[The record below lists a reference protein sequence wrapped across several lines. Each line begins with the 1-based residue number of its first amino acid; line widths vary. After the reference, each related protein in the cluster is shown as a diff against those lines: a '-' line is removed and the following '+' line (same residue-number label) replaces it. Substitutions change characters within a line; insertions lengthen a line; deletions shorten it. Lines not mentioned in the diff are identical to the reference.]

1 MLERFDLTK
10 RLDVCTDFKVV
21 PGFDEEFKERV
32 READPIVVF
41 THQTHADGVLASVV
55 SAHLL
60 DLIKES
66 GREPQIKGF
75 ALTVASSLVKGRQ
88 SRVLQGFY
96 YPISYL
102 MSRKGLKT
110 ISYTRK
116 ADEDEYGMSREGNQN
131 EIGVLKQALQ
141 RGYKL
146 AVFAEGTV
154 QAGRHR
160 PGNNPENIFGMQEV
174 KNATLINAA
183 RLTKEESGGRPI
195 VYITVGLHGGFRIQS
210 PNKEKLGPTKEG
222 LATLFGVPEWLIP
235 HVKGE
240 ATVGGIIPESVL
252 EARFGANWI
261 KKGRDKNSKSNGMNR
276 ELVGAVN
283 RFIMED
289 AARFV
294 PLHARGFYAAAVKEA
309 VPV

>member
-1 MLERFDLTK
+1 MLERFDLTR
-10 RLDVCTDFKVV
+10 RLDACTDFKVA
-21 PGFDEEFKERV
+21 PGFNEEFIEQVK
-32 READPIVVF
+32 EADPIVVF
-41 THQTHADGVLASVV
+41 THQTHADGILASVV

-60 DLIKES
+60 DLIRES
-66 GREPQIKGF
+66 GREPQIRGF

-102 MSRKGLKT
+102 MSKKGLKT

-116 ADEDEYGMSREGNQN
+116 ADEDAYGMSRDGNQG

-141 RGYKL
+141 HRYKL

-160 PGNNPENIFGMQEV
+160 PGDNPENIFGMQEV
-174 KNATLINAA
+174 KSAVLINIA
-183 RLTKEESGGRPI
+183 RLTKEESGGKPI
-195 VYITVGLHGGFRIQS
+195 FFATVGLHGGFRIQS

-222 LATLFGVPEWLIP
+222 LATLFGVPERLIP
-235 HVKGE
+235 HVTGE

-252 EARFGANWI
+252 AARFGTNWI
-261 KKGRDKNSKSNGMNR
+261 EKGRDKNGKSNGTDR
-276 ELVGAVN
+276 ELVGAVS

-294 PLHARGFYAAAVKEA
+294 PPHARGFYALAAKEV